1 MKSYYE
7 ENDGFDGFVDLL
19 DWCIIKAES
28 SQIWKKFSIDDAM
41 AISIIKPYHVFAFIQ
56 GTIRV

>member
-28 SQIWKKFSIDDAM
+28 SQTWK
-41 AISIIKPYHVFAFIQ
+41 
-56 GTIRV
+56 